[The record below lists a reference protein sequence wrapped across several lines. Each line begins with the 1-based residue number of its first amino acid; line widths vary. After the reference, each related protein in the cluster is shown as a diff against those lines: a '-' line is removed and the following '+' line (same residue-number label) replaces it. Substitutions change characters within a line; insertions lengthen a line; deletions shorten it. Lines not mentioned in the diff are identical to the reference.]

1 MLVSTEMITGF
12 NTDVRH
18 QGQLYHVQTEDRGRQ
33 NPILESL
40 VYIGGTIIAKKL
52 TSYSDQLDKGA
63 GEDTINALLK
73 KQHQVVIAAIKA
85 GRIEDLIS
93 HTRKQQGTEISR
105 KKRSTQPLSRP
116 KAGISPAEAAPLEQV
131 PVPEP
136 SASTSVASS
145 AHHPAVLKEGRPAA
159 PNRGETGGLNLD
171 SVIADYLKRA
181 SGEARLDVKVLTP
194 SAFTAGKNVGLRV
207 QVMQGPTPEREAVVT
222 VKIIGTAFKPQVFIG
237 RAGSDG
243 VASFSLALPSFT
255 TGTAAIVIEAQ
266 SGSGRGELKNL
277 IRRA

>member
-18 QGQLYHVQTEDRGRQ
+18 QGQLYHVQTEDRGTQ

-63 GEDTINALLK
+63 GEDAINALLK
-73 KQHQVVIAAIKA
+73 RQHQVVVAAIKA

-93 HTRKQQGTEISR
+93 HTRKQHGTETPR

-116 KAGISPAEAAPLEQV
+116 KPGISAAEAKPLDQGSL
-131 PVPEP
+131 PEP
-136 SASTSVASS
+136 STSTSVASS
-145 AHHPAVLKEGRPAA
+145 GRYATGLKDNQPAA
-159 PNRGETGGLNLD
+159 PLRGETGGLNLD
-171 SVIADYLKRA
+171 SVIADYLKRE

-194 SAFTAGKNVGLRV
+194 SSFTAGKNVGLRV
-207 QVMQGPTPEREAVVT
+207 QVTQGPAPESEAVVT

-237 RAGSDG
+237 RVGSDG
-243 VASFSLALPSFT
+243 VANFTLALPSFT